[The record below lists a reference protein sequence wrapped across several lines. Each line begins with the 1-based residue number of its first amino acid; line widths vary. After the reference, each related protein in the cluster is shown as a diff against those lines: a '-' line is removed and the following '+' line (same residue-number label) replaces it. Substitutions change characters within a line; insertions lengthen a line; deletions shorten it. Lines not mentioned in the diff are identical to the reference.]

1 MEGIGEYVE
10 VLKEDALHVEEGAMK
25 EYEAFVGRRECWMWC
40 CFKCIHFILQKGIY
54 FPLTRT
60 SE

>member
-25 EYEAFVGRRECWMWC
+25 EYEAFVGRREYW
-40 CFKCIHFILQKGIY
+40 ILDVV
-54 FPLTRT
+54 LL
-60 SE
+60 